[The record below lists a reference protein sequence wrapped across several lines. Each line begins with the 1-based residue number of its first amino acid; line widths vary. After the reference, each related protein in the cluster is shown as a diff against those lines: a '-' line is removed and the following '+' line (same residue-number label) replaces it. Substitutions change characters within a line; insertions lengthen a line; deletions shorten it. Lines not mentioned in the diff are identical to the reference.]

1 MTMDAGGVLFLLVGA
16 PGGVGCWP
24 SDVGSGCAVWYYVGH
39 ALCRVCALLD
49 VLKVEL
55 LPN

>member
-16 PGGVGCWP
+16 PGEVGCWP
-24 SDVGSGCAVWYYVGH
+24 SDVGSGCAIWYYVGH

-49 VLKVEL
+49 VLKAEL